1 MKKFLVI
8 FIILILAAGA
18 VFYFGWV
25 QIQIPPE
32 NYAVF
37 FSKTGGYSDEVIVPG
52 NFVWKWERLIPKNTK
67 LYTFQIEP
75 RATTLSI
82 EGELPSGRLYAEQ
95 LTGSPDFGWEIT
107 VRVSYSLK
115 PEMLPTLVKEER
127 FDPEN
132 IDSLYTNVENSIAD
146 VLHPQVI
153 DYMRTRTE
161 EGGFL
166 PRISGELTDRLRTR
180 LSDRYPTMDFSEITI
195 PSYRVPD
202 LELYREAKEQ
212 YMELMEVRTDTKARE
227 INRTAG
233 REVTETSKI
242 DILREYGKLFTEY
255 PILLRYLAME
265 GNLEELTGAEIEA
278 LEDYG
283 VENPSEVAPSGGT
296 DG

>member
-8 FIILILAAGA
+8 FIILILAGAA

-32 NYAVF
+32 NDAVF
-37 FSKTGGYSDEVIVPG
+37 FSKTSGYSDEVIVPG

-82 EGELPSGRLYAEQ
+82 EGDLPSGELYAEQ
-95 LTGSPDFGWEIT
+95 LTGSPEFSWEIR

-153 DYMRTRTE
+153 DYMRTRTG
-161 EGGFL
+161 EGAFL
-166 PRISGELTDRLRTR
+166 PQIGGELTQGLHTR
-180 LSDRYPTMDFSEITI
+180 LSDRYPSMNFSEITI
-195 PSYRVPD
+195 PTYRVPD
-202 LELYREAKEQ
+202 LELYREAKAQ
-212 YMELMEVRTDTKARE
+212 YMELMEIQTDTKARE
-227 INRTAG
+227 ITRTAG

-265 GNLEELTGAEIEA
+265 GDLEELTGAEIEA

-283 VENPSEVAPSGGT
+283 VDGANGGS
-296 DG
+296 